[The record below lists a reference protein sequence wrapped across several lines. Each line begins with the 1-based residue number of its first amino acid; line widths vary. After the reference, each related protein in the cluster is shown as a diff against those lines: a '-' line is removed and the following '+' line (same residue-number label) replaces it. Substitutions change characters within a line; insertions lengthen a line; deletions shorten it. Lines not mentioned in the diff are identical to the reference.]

1 MTKINGP
8 RYSDSKDFN
17 ELHDKIM
24 LDVLNNTA
32 NYVSA
37 VSYLGQEFYFKPK
50 YFGPAYTKGRDTS
63 EEELNSLHMDQWRRY
78 DKEVL
83 DLFLKAFDTWEV
95 KAEAPF
101 MGSYPDI
108 TLKSGTVKYVDE
120 YGLDSEKSYFCFI
133 EIKSFIKSFGETLR
147 QLQIY
152 HHNGLLSRADGTYF
166 GTFLL
171 TPDRRFE
178 KEFTSQG
185 FPLIEDIYTTY
196 EKDEE
201 NAVSLDSFRMG
212 LESGREGI

>member
-1 MTKINGP
+1 MTKSNGP
-8 RYSDSKDFN
+8 RFTDSKDFN

-24 LDVLNNTA
+24 LDVLNNTGR
-32 NYVSA
+32 YVWA
-37 VSYLGQEFYFKPK
+37 VSLLAQEIYLKPK
-50 YFGPAYTKGRDTS
+50 YLLASYKMGRDIS
-63 EEELNSLHMDQWRRY
+63 EEESNSLTLDQWRRY
-78 DKEVL
+78 DKQVHY
-83 DLFLKAFDTWEV
+83 FFKAFDTWEV
-95 KAEAPF
+95 KAEEPF

-108 TLKSGTVKYVDE
+108 TIKSGTVKYVDS

-152 HHNGLLSRADGTYF
+152 HHNGLLSRTDGTYF

-185 FPLIEDIYTTY
+185 FPLIEDIFTSY

-201 NAVSLDSFRMG
+201 NAVSLDSFHRG
-212 LESGREGI
+212 LESGSEGI